1 MLRWRVG
8 VIGTVYQEDGNPDLR
23 RGGHRAHGI
32 DVELTSLLGNAER
45 PIDDPPREE
54 ERRALGG
61 NGPDIGERF
70 CGDHGGYAGVT
81 RRFLQRPPRPQR
93 GGGGGDRPPLRP
105 ADYFMQI
112 TRSPKTLGGEK
123 PRR

>member
-32 DVELTSLLGNAER
+32 HVELTSLLGNAER

-81 RRFLQRPPRPQR
+81 RRFLQRHRCPER
-93 GGGGGDRPPLRP
+93 GADEDDRPTFDPV
-105 ADYFMQI
+105 DYLMQI
-112 TRSPKTLGGEK
+112 TLLEESVGAEIA
-123 PRR
+123 